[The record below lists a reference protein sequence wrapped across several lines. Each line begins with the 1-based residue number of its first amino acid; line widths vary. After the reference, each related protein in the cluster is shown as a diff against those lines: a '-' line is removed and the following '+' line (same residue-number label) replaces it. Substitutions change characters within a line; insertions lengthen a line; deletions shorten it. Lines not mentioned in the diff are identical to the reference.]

1 MINKKDQSDP
11 IDNLEY
17 EKVLE
22 EEIINSYE
30 SKFQKDTEED
40 IKKIKF
46 YRLKRTPLEILNRTL
61 FFFFIGSFLFSLF
74 LAYSESKLW
83 FILYVISALSC
94 VFYTP
99 NRKALKELIA
109 AWPNIEDLIKGCL
122 LYTSPSPR
130 DLSTSRMPSSA

>member
-40 IKKIKF
+40 SKKIKF
-46 YRLKRTPLEILNRTL
+46 YRLKKTPLEVINRL
-61 FFFFIGSFLFSLF
+61 FFFFFIGSFLFSLF

-83 FILYVISALSC
+83 FILYLMSALSC

-109 AWPNIEDLIKGCL
+109 AWPNIEDLIKGR
-122 LYTSPSPR
+122 SMWR
-130 DLSTSRMPSSA
+130 KGK

>member
-30 SKFQKDTEED
+30 SKFQKDTDED
-40 IKKIKF
+40 SKKIKF
-46 YRLKRTPLEILNRTL
+46 YRLKRTPLEIVNRL
-61 FFFFIGSFLFSLF
+61 FFFFFIGSFLFSLF

-83 FILYVISALSC
+83 FILYAVSALSC

-99 NRKALKELIA
+99 NRKAIKELIA
-109 AWPNIEDLIKGCL
+109 AWPNIEDLIKGRSL
-122 LYTSPSPR
+122 WR
-130 DLSTSRMPSSA
+130 KGK

>member
-1 MINKKDQSDP
+1 MKNQKDKSDP

-30 SKFQKDTEED
+30 SKFQRDTEED
-40 IKKIKF
+40 SKKIKF
-46 YRLKRTPLEILNRTL
+46 YRLKRSPLEILNRTF

-83 FILYVISALSC
+83 FILYVISSLSC

-109 AWPNIEDLIKGCL
+109 AWPNIEDLIKGR
-122 LYTSPSPR
+122 SMWR
-130 DLSTSRMPSSA
+130 KGK

>member
-1 MINKKDQSDP
+1 MKNKKDKRDP

-30 SKFQKDTEED
+30 SKFQKDTEQD
-40 IKKIKF
+40 RKKIKF
-46 YRLKRTPLEILNRTL
+46 YRLKRTPLEIVNRL
-61 FFFFIGSFLFSLF
+61 FFFFFIGSFLFSLF

-109 AWPNIEDLIKGCL
+109 AWPNIEDLIKGRSL
-122 LYTSPSPR
+122 WGKGK
-130 DLSTSRMPSSA
+130 

>member
-1 MINKKDQSDP
+1 MVNKKGQSDP

-30 SKFQKDTEED
+30 NKFHKNTEED
-40 IKKIKF
+40 SKKIKF
-46 YRLKRTPLEILNRTL
+46 YRLKRTPLEILNRSF
-61 FFFFIGSFLFSLF
+61 FFFFIGSFLFSLS

-109 AWPNIEDLIKGCL
+109 AWPNVEDLIKGR
-122 LYTSPSPR
+122 SMWR
-130 DLSTSRMPSSA
+130 KGK

>member
-1 MINKKDQSDP
+1 MINKKDKSDP

-22 EEIINSYE
+22 EEIINMNE
-30 SKFQKDTEED
+30 IKFQKDTEED
-40 IKKIKF
+40 SKKIKF
-46 YRLKRTPLEILNRTL
+46 YRLKRTPLEIINRS
-61 FFFFIGSFLFSLF
+61 FFLFFIGSFLFSFF

-109 AWPNIEDLIKGCL
+109 AWPNIEDLIKGR
-122 LYTSPSPR
+122 SMWR
-130 DLSTSRMPSSA
+130 KGK

>member
-1 MINKKDQSDP
+1 MINKNDSSDP
-11 IDNLEY
+11 TDNLDY

-30 SKFQKDTEED
+30 SKFLKDTQLD
-40 IKKIKF
+40 TKKTKF
-46 YRLKRTPLEILNRTL
+46 YRLKRTPLEILNRTF

-109 AWPNIEDLIKGCL
+109 AWPNIEDLIKGR
-122 LYTSPSPR
+122 SMWR
-130 DLSTSRMPSSA
+130 KGK

>member
-1 MINKKDQSDP
+1 MINKKDSSDP

-17 EKVLE
+17 EKILE

-40 IKKIKF
+40 SKKIKF
-46 YRLKRTPLEILNRTL
+46 YRLKRPPLEILSRSF

-109 AWPNIEDLIKGCL
+109 AWPNIEDLIKGR
-122 LYTSPSPR
+122 SMWR
-130 DLSTSRMPSSA
+130 RGK

>member
-1 MINKKDQSDP
+1 MINKNDSSDP
-11 IDNLEY
+11 TDNLDY

-30 SKFQKDTEED
+30 SKFQKDTEEGS
-40 IKKIKF
+40 KKIKF
-46 YRLKRTPLEILNRTL
+46 YRLKRTPLEILNRTF

-83 FILYVISALSC
+83 FILYVLSALSS

-109 AWPNIEDLIKGCL
+109 AWPNIEDLIKGRSL
-122 LYTSPSPR
+122 WR
-130 DLSTSRMPSSA
+130 KGK

>member
-1 MINKKDQSDP
+1 MINKKDSSDP

-30 SKFQKDTEED
+30 SKFLNDTQED
-40 IKKIKF
+40 SKKIKF
-46 YRLKRTPLEILNRTL
+46 YRLKRSPLDIVNRIF

-109 AWPNIEDLIKGCL
+109 AWPNIEDLIKGR
-122 LYTSPSPR
+122 SMWR
-130 DLSTSRMPSSA
+130 KGK

>member
-1 MINKKDQSDP
+1 MKNKKDNGDP

-22 EEIINSYE
+22 EEIINAYE
-30 SKFQKDTEED
+30 SEFQKNIEPDQ
-40 IKKIKF
+40 KKIKF
-46 YRLKRTPLEILNRTL
+46 YRLKRTPLEIVNRL
-61 FFFFIGSFLFSLF
+61 FFFFFIGSFLFSLF

-109 AWPNIEDLIKGCL
+109 AWPNVEDLIKGRSL
-122 LYTSPSPR
+122 WKK
-130 DLSTSRMPSSA
+130 DK

>member
-1 MINKKDQSDP
+1 MKNKKYNDP

-17 EKVLE
+17 EKILE

-30 SKFQKDTEED
+30 SKFLKDTEPV
-40 IKKIKF
+40 KKKTKF
-46 YRLKRTPLEILNRTL
+46 YRLKRTPLEIVNRL
-61 FFFFIGSFLFSLF
+61 FFFFFIGSFLFSLF

-109 AWPNIEDLIKGCL
+109 AWPNIEDLIKGRSL
-122 LYTSPSPR
+122 WR
-130 DLSTSRMPSSA
+130 KGK

>member
-1 MINKKDQSDP
+1 MKNKKDSSDP

-30 SKFQKDTEED
+30 SKFQKDNKED
-40 IKKIKF
+40 SKKIRF
-46 YRLKRTPLEILNRTL
+46 YRLKRTPLEIVNRTF

-109 AWPNIEDLIKGCL
+109 AWPNVEDLIKGKSL
-122 LYTSPSPR
+122 WR
-130 DLSTSRMPSSA
+130 KGK